1 MSKEWSPEHSF
12 RKRQACSWEVVRR
25 DYYLGHSLRDACAP
39 TGTCSQA
46 DTKWQDPR
54 LMRHNAIGTPDTEA
68 YFADYTTVSIEQ
80 PTQSL
85 KNHTGKEASVMG
97 TVFQGRT
104 LRSTESKELGPKHR
118 GCGELCGPPGN
129 SVLFRLQHLCQ
140 CIRPAASELPESSLA
155 WVSAGPDTQHPPS
168 RNLLPFSQML

>member
-1 MSKEWSPEHSF
+1 
-12 RKRQACSWEVVRR
+12 
-25 DYYLGHSLRDACAP
+25 
-39 TGTCSQA
+39 
-46 DTKWQDPR
+46 
-54 LMRHNAIGTPDTEA
+54 MRHNAIGTPDTEA

-155 WVSAGPDTQHPPS
+155 
-168 RNLLPFSQML
+168 